1 MSAWSYPGPLL
12 LYASCR
18 ALLGLPFSLPGGF
31 DDMFS
36 SRSFSVLIPW
46 PLTLWEEF
54 GLLCYPEPEAQLSFG
69 SVSQARGQQ

>member
-31 DDMFS
+31 DDMFFTFFQCS
-36 SRSFSVLIPW
+36 DPMALDLVGGVWPPVL
-46 PLTLWEEF
+46 
-54 GLLCYPEPEAQLSFG
+54 S
-69 SVSQARGQQ
+69 